1 MLPNFMKSKPEVAVI
16 DLAGT
21 IQAGRGGQL
30 GANRRLNIANLE
42 KSIDKAFSYKRLKSV
57 LLNINSPGGSPAQ
70 SELIANKI
78 TRLGKQKNVK
88 VYSFVEDLAVSG
100 GYWLACAG
108 EEIYATNNSFIGSI
122 GVINARFGF
131 DQFIKRYDLDWRVHT
146 AGKSKSF
153 MDPFQPEKE
162 EDVVKIKHLLTAIHQ
177 NFIDHVKKSRG
188 GRLNA
193 NDDLLFNGDVWLA
206 QDAIKY
212 GLIDGIDDVSNFVEQ
227 RYGKVGEDVR
237 LIRVNSPS
245 ANRFGL
251 GGLFGGIASPLDV
264 QKDLYSKRF
273 DVM

>member
-1 MLPNFMKSKPEVAVI
+1 MKSKPEVAVI

-21 IQAGRGGQL
+21 IQAGRGGGL
-30 GANRRLNIANLE
+30 GASRRLNIANLE
-42 KSIDKAFSYKRLKSV
+42 KSIDKAFSYKKLKSV

-88 VYSFVEDLAVSG
+88 VYSFVEDLAASG

-108 EEIYATNNSFIGSI
+108 QEIYATNNSFIGSI
-122 GVINARFGF
+122 GVINAKFGF
-131 DQFIKRYDLDWRVHT
+131 DELIKKYDIDWRVYT

-162 EDVVKIKHLLTAIHQ
+162 DDVLKIKYLLNAIHQ
-177 NFIDHVKKSRG
+177 NFIDHVKKSRA

-193 NDDLLFNGDVWLA
+193 NDDLLFNGDIWLA
-206 QDAIKY
+206 QDAIKH

-227 RYGKVGEDVR
+227 RYGKVGEDVK
-237 LIRVNSPS
+237 LVRVNSPS

-251 GGLFGGIASPLDV
+251 GGMFGGLTTPLDI
-264 QKDLYSKRF
+264 QKDLFCKRF